1 MEKLKRVIIYEDN
14 VSLRKNISQYL
25 GAIPDIN
32 VVEQYGN
39 CIHIKKNIGIT
50 DPDIIIM
57 DIDMPGLSGVEGVKI
72 CKEARPEI
80 QIIMYTVF
88 EDDNKLFQ
96 SLCAGADGYLLKKS
110 SPVKLVEAIRD
121 VYLGGVPLS
130 PEIARKVMGTFRA
143 SPPLN
148 KEFNL
153 TNRELEILG
162 FLTRGFSYKEI
173 SAQCHITMDTVKKHI
188 QSIYLKLHVRC
199 GTEAVAKALK
209 YKIVPF

>member
-32 VVEQYGN
+32 IVEQYGN

-72 CKEARPEI
+72 CKETRPEI

-143 SPPLN
+143 STPLN
-148 KEFNL
+148 EEFNL